1 MITSGGLFTVGVALV
16 DIVAVGLNE
25 LVAEELVLNVLVP
38 LLVLDETILTVGL
51 VDFDIVPDVVA
62 EDVAVGEPEFVDV
75 IVGEHEFVVVAV
87 VEPDL
92 LDVGVTELD

>member
-1 MITSGGLFTVGVALV
+1 
-16 DIVAVGLNE
+16 VGLDV
-25 LVAEELVLNVLVP
+25 LVEVELVLNVLVP

-62 EDVAVGEPEFVDV
+62 KDVAVGEPELVDV
-75 IVGEHEFVVVAV
+75 IVGEQEFVVVAV
-87 VEPDL
+87 VDPDL